1 MTSTNTY
8 TTSFF
13 ATCPNNGIR
22 VHYHL
27 SIVSETMLGV
37 EEIITAV
44 QAITSG
50 FHEDIAEALL
60 PLGGRQTLKADHHGV
75 HITTYR
81 EAWPCSTN

>member
-1 MTSTNTY
+1 MTKTNTY

-27 SIVSETMLGV
+27 SIVSETMLAV
-37 EEIITAV
+37 EEIMAAV
-44 QAITSG
+44 HAITSG
-50 FHEDIAEALL
+50 FHEDIADALMA
-60 PLGGRQTLKADHHGV
+60 LGGQQTLNADHHGV

-81 EAWPCSTN
+81 DAA